1 MCTRFVEVRKQD
13 RRSVAVRLQIKVDH
27 RGSTFGRPSVVDLWC
42 STFGRPSRLRR
53 KSSHDGV
60 DGVDGVDDVDGVDG
74 VDGVDIDGD
83 NAGNLKLL
91 SEAIFKHPGLSSLKY
106 PR

>member
-27 RGSTFGRPSVVDLWC
+27 RGSTFGRPSVVDLWW

-53 KSSHDGV
+53 ENIHGSYDTHGAHGTHVREALTKKKKCWKVCFG
-60 DGVDGVDDVDGVDG
+60 
-74 VDGVDIDGD
+74 
-83 NAGNLKLL
+83 AGKFFQMLE
-91 SEAIFKHPGLSSLKY
+91 SV
-106 PR
+106 

>member
-53 KSSHDGV
+53 ENIHGSYDTHRAHGTHV
-60 DGVDGVDDVDGVDG
+60 T
-74 VDGVDIDGD
+74 
-83 NAGNLKLL
+83 
-91 SEAIFKHPGLSSLKY
+91 KY
-106 PR
+106 TWCTW